1 MHTETSPG
9 DHRVM
14 AAPSTVNT
22 LCAYCGVG
30 CGMVLDVVPAPG
42 TQLPVITKAS
52 GRKDHPTNFGRLC
65 TKGSTTA
72 SMLAGPGRMDKAS
85 MRSDRDADRD
95 SASVDQVI
103 AATADRIASI
113 ADKYGPD
120 SVALYVSGQMS
131 LEAQY
136 LATKLAK
143 GYLRTMHIESNS
155 RLCMASAGTGYK
167 QSLGAD
173 GPPGSYQD
181 FDRADLF
188 FVTGSNMADCHPIL
202 FLRMMERVKAGAKL
216 IVVDPRRTATADRAD
231 LFLQIAPGTDLA
243 LLNGLLHLLVEA
255 GAIDEQFIAEHTN
268 GFDELREFLAD
279 YRPEDVAR
287 LTGITETDLRKTAE
301 LIAAADDW
309 MSCWTMGLNQSTH
322 GTWNTNALCNLHLA
336 TGAICRV
343 GSGPF
348 SLTGQPNA
356 MGGREMGYMG
366 PGLPGQRTVAS
377 PADRAFAEQI
387 WGLPADSIRADVG
400 AGTIDMFEQMA
411 AGDIKACWIICTN
424 PVASVANRSTVIEAL
439 ERCELVVVQDVFAE
453 NETLSYA
460 DVALPAAM
468 WTESTG
474 VMINSERNLTLFE
487 PAVAAPGDALPD
499 WELICRIAARLGYAD
514 AFSYTSAEEVFDEI
528 KLFWNPK
535 TGWDIRGASYER
547 LMQTPLQWPCPPEDD
562 ADRHP
567 VRYLNDG
574 VSQTK
579 LVRPDGTAPALIF
592 PTADGRAVFHAR
604 PHLPPAEMPDDDYPL
619 LLNTGRLPHQW
630 HTMTKTGRVPALNK
644 LNPAPFVEL
653 HPDDAAAAGV
663 ADGDRVQVSS
673 RRGAATLP
681 AVVTDRVRAGN
692 CFAPFHWSD
701 MFGPDLAVN
710 AVTNDAVDP
719 DSLQPEFK
727 ACAVALQKVAAP
739 QVPAQALPSVPVQ
752 ADLAAAFGV
761 SARIPPVLDDTAR
774 NYLAGLVA
782 GLNSSAALPG
792 VPVIPVDAPL
802 STDVRAWANGLLAGV
817 YSRGAGAPA
826 PEAAVES
833 AAITVNVLW
842 ASQTGTV
849 EDFAPTVAEALR
861 GSGIA
866 SATKTLN
873 GAGIEGLSAGG
884 TALIVTSTTGDGDPP
899 DNAAA
904 LWARL
909 SAEDAPSL
917 RGLNYAVLAFGDP
930 SYDEFC
936 GFGRKLDARLSE
948 LGATRIADRVDCDP
962 DYEQAAGA
970 WLESV
975 SAFLGDTVASSAAAA
990 PADMVPATTMAFGR
1004 KNPLLTRLV
1013 RNTRLSGSGSDKD
1026 VRQIGFEVPEG
1037 TLDYEVG
1044 DAVGVWPRNSATLVT
1059 QFLEATGMDGDDVVE
1074 VGDQA
1079 MPLDRAL
1086 RERYEIAKVTP
1097 GLLEFVASRE
1107 ASGELR
1113 GLLAP
1118 ERQEALADWT
1128 WGRQSVD
1135 LLAAYPVRASVS
1147 EWLSVVKPLAPRHY
1161 SISSSPKVSPREVQL
1176 TVSAVRYNVHGVPR
1190 HGVCSTFLADHA
1202 QHDPIGI
1209 WIQRSAHFKPPA
1221 ESDVPMIMIGP
1232 GTGVAPFRGFLHERR
1247 ALGHTG
1253 PNWLFFGE
1261 QHAAT
1266 DFYYRDE
1273 LEKFSSEGLLTDLDL
1288 AFSRDQEKKVYV
1300 QHRMLEKGAQLWR
1313 WLNEGAHI
1321 YVCGD
1326 KARMARDV
1334 DEALKVIIARYGK
1347 LSGSSAEAYVKALAA
1362 DQRYVRD
1369 LY

>member
-1 MHTETSPG
+1 
-9 DHRVM
+9 
-14 AAPSTVNT
+14 
-22 LCAYCGVG
+22 
-30 CGMVLDVVPAPG
+30 MVLDVQPAPG
-42 TQLPVITKAS
+42 TQLPVITKAT
-52 GRKDHPTNFGRLC
+52 GRKDHPTNYGRLC
-65 TKGSTTA
+65 TKGTTTA

-85 MRSDRDADRD
+85 MRSDRADQRE
-95 SASVDQVI
+95 SASLDQVI
-103 AATADRIASI
+103 ATTADRIRAI
-113 ADKYGPD
+113 AHEHGPD
-120 SVALYVSGQMS
+120 SIALYVSGQMT

-143 GYLRTMHIESNS
+143 GYLRTVHLESNS

-188 FVTGSNMADCHPIL
+188 FVIGSNMADCHPIL
-202 FLRMMERVKAGAKL
+202 FMRMMERVKAGAKL
-216 IVVDPRRTATADRAD
+216 IVVDPRRTTTADKAD

-243 LLNGLLHLLVEA
+243 LLNGLLHLLIEA
-255 GAIDEQFIAEHTN
+255 DAIDERFIAEYTN
-268 GFDELREFLAD
+268 GFDDLREFLAD
-279 YRPEDVAR
+279 YRPADVA
-287 LTGITETDLRKTAE
+287 LITGIPEADLHRTAE

-336 TGAICRV
+336 TGAICRL

-377 PADRAFAEQI
+377 PDDRAFAERV
-387 WGLPADSIRADVG
+387 WGLPAGTIRSDVG
-400 AGTIDMFEQMA
+400 SGTIDMFDQMT
-411 AGDIKACWIICTN
+411 AGEIRACWIICTN
-424 PVASVANRSTVIEAL
+424 PVASVANRSTVIDAL
-439 ERCELVVVQDVFAE
+439 QQCELVVVQDVFAE
-453 NETLSYA
+453 NETLTYA

-468 WTESTG
+468 WTESAG
-474 VMINSERNLTLFE
+474 VMVNSERNLTLCP

-514 AFSYTSAEEVFDEI
+514 AFNYANAEEIFEEI

-535 TGWDIRGASYER
+535 TGWDIRGASYQR
-547 LMQTPLQWPCPPEDD
+547 LTQTPLQWPCPPDD
-562 ADRHP
+562 PADRHP
-567 VRYLNDG
+567 IRYINDG
-574 VSQTK
+574 RSQTQ
-579 LVRPDGTAPALIF
+579 LVRPDGTAPALAF

-604 PHLPPAEMPDDDYPL
+604 PHMAPAEMPDDDYPL
-619 LLNTGRLPHQW
+619 VLNTGRLPHQW

-653 HPDDAAAAGV
+653 HPDDAAVADIAAGDLV
-663 ADGDRVQVSS
+663 RVSS
-673 RRGAATLP
+673 RRGSATLP
-681 AVVTDRVRAGN
+681 AVITDRVRTGT

-701 MFGPDLAVN
+701 MFGPEVTVN
-710 AVTNDAVDP
+710 AITNDAVDP

-727 ACAVALQKVAAP
+727 ACAVALQKAPSPPAAIRQTP
-739 QVPAQALPSVPVQ
+739 TEESDAPLHKP
-752 ADLAAAFGV
+752 DLAAAFGLT
-761 SARIPPVLDDTAR
+761 APPTPPALDETAR
-774 NYLAGLVA
+774 HYLAGMVA
-782 GLNSSAALPG
+782 GISSSAALPG

-802 STDVRAWANGLLAGV
+802 SADVRAWASGLLAGV
-817 YSRGAGAPA
+817 YSRTGVSPA
-826 PEAAVES
+826 TQSAVS
-833 AAITVNVLW
+833 AAAATVDVLW

-849 EDFAPTVAEALR
+849 EDFAPTVVETLR
-861 GSGIA
+861 GSGIV
-866 SATKTLN
+866 SATQTLN
-873 GAGIEGLSAGG
+873 SAGIESLIAGG
-884 TALIVTSTTGDGDPP
+884 TALFVTSTTGDGDPP

-909 SAEDAPSL
+909 SADDAPSL
-917 RGLNYAVLAFGDP
+917 HALNYAVLAFGDP

-936 GFGRKLDARLSE
+936 GFGRKLDTRLAE
-948 LGATRIADRVDCDP
+948 LGANRIAERVDCDP
-962 DYEQAAGA
+962 DYEHAAGA
-970 WLESV
+970 WLDSV
-975 SAFLGDTVASSAAAA
+975 SAALGDTAALAA
-990 PADMVPATTMAFGR
+990 PAAPVHAPTPTIAFGR
-1004 KNPLLTRLV
+1004 RNPLVSRVV
-1013 RNTRLSGSGSDKD
+1013 RNTRLCGAGSGKD
-1026 VRQIGFEVPEG
+1026 VRQIGFHLPEG

-1044 DAVGVWPRNSATLVT
+1044 DSVGVWPRNSPALVS
-1059 QFLEATGMDGDDVVE
+1059 QFLEATGLHADSIVQA
-1074 VGDQA
+1074 GDQA

-1086 RERYEIAKVTP
+1086 CEYYEIAKISP
-1097 GLLEFVASRE
+1097 GLLEFA
-1107 ASGELR
+1107 AAHDTFGDLR
-1113 GLLAP
+1113 ALLDPANA
-1118 ERQEALADWT
+1118 EALQNWT

-1135 LLAAYPVRASVS
+1135 LLAAFPVRAALE
-1147 EWLSVVKPLAPRHY
+1147 EWLSVLKPLTPRQY
-1161 SISSSPKVSPREVQL
+1161 SISSSPKVSPHEIQL
-1176 TVSAVRYNVHGVPR
+1176 TVSAVRYNLHGVPR
-1190 HGVCSTFLADHA
+1190 HGVCSTYLADHA
-1202 QHDPIGI
+1202 EGDPVKI
-1209 WIQRSAHFKPPA
+1209 WVQRAAHFKPPT
-1221 ESDVPMIMIGP
+1221 ESDAPMIMVGP

-1273 LEKFSSEGLLTDLDL
+1273 LERFSADGLLTDLDL
-1288 AFSRDQEKKVYV
+1288 AFSRDQEDKVYV

-1326 KARMARDV
+1326 KSRMARDV
-1334 DEALKVIIARYGK
+1334 DEALKLIVAQYGR